1 MDRAHRIGQKK
12 TVYVF
17 RLVTKDSVE
26 EKMIEVQTNKLKMDS
41 LVIQGLMRKE
51 EEENELNIDYDQVL
65 LHGVMKVLNQK

>member
-1 MDRAHRIGQKK
+1 
-12 TVYVF
+12 
-17 RLVTKDSVE
+17 
-26 EKMIEVQTNKLKMDS
+26 MDS

>member
-26 EKMIEVQTNKLKMDS
+26 EKMIEV
-41 LVIQGLMRKE
+41 
-51 EEENELNIDYDQVL
+51 
-65 LHGVMKVLNQK
+65 